1 VKGVVSGLARRAESR
16 LPMEELS
23 IAVISPEVGV
33 LGDCKGRKFPDRHVT
48 ILTEEGW
55 QAALLD
61 LAGPAGPPDLPWT
74 ARRANVLVRGVRLP
88 RGTGSVISLGDC
100 LLQVMCETTPCQR
113 MNEAFPGL
121 MTALA
126 PDWRGGVI
134 CKVLTG
140 GAVFLHDPVADRQ
153 RDSPAKEGVLAG
165 ISLAGIRWRSCPSTQ
180 SRNAPLPLTSAP
192 ARGVSPLSP

>member
-1 VKGVVSGLARRAESR
+1 MKGVITGLARRAESR

-23 IAVISPEVGV
+23 VAVISPEVGV
-33 LGDCKGRKFPDRHVT
+33 LGDCKGRKFPDRQVA
-48 ILTEEGW
+48 ILTEEDW
-55 QAALLD
+55 QAARLD
-61 LAGPAGPPDLPWT
+61 LAGPAGPPHLPWT

-126 PDWRGGVI
+126 PDWRGGVT

-140 GAVFLHDPVADRQ
+140 GAVFLHDPVAI
-153 RDSPAKEGVLAG
+153 
-165 ISLAGIRWRSCPSTQ
+165 ISET
-180 SRNAPLPLTSAP
+180 APRKKVFLP
-192 ARGVSPLSP
+192 G

>member
-1 VKGVVSGLARRAESR
+1 MKGVVCGLARRAESR

-23 IAVISPEVGV
+23 VAVISPEVGV
-33 LGDCKGRKFPDRHVT
+33 LGDCKGRKFPDRQVT

-61 LAGPAGPPDLPWT
+61 LAGPAGPPDVPWT

-100 LLQVMCETTPCQR
+100 LLKVMRETNPCQR
-113 MNEAFPGL
+113 MNEACPGL

-126 PDWRGGVI
+126 PDWRGGVV

-140 GAVFLHDPVADRQ
+140 GAVFLHDPVLIVNETA
-153 RDSPAKEGVLAG
+153 ANKKVF
-165 ISLAGIRWRSCPSTQ
+165 
-180 SRNAPLPLTSAP
+180 LP
-192 ARGVSPLSP
+192 G